1 MRKSKGKKAI
11 EQVALK
17 NGISV
22 AEARREIE
30 LAIDAAIANPDPKA
44 QEFWDKYIKDG
55 RKPTPEEFIVY
66 MADKIKKE
74 EKL

>member
-17 NGISV
+17 SGINV

-30 LAIDAAIANPDPKA
+30 LAIDAAIANPDPTVQA
-44 QEFWDKYIKDG
+44 FWDKYIKGD